1 MAFAERGYIEKKAT
15 ATQTPRRQHVR
26 LYSRHSFAHFVH
38 CGDVSVGVGAGA
50 GAGGL
55 TGGVYFVEGRHGLV
69 GTANLQ
75 LVPVGLVVAA
85 LFVWTLDCRGEG
97 QHGMV
102 GISSKR
108 H

>member
-1 MAFAERGYIEKKAT
+1 MAFAEWGYIEKKAT
-15 ATQTPRRQHVR
+15 ATQRPRRQHVG

-38 CGDVSVGVGAGA
+38 CGDVS

-55 TGGVYFVEGRHGLV
+55 QGGVYFVEGRHGLV

-85 LFVWTLDCRGEG
+85 LFVWTLDWGEG
-97 QHGMV
+97 QQ
-102 GISSKR
+102 GIISISSSSSKR